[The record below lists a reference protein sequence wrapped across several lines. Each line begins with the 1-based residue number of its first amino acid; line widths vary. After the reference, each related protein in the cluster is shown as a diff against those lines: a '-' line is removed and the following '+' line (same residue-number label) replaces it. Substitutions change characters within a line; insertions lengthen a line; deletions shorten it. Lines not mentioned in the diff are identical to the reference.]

1 MKYTIKEK
9 RMGFYEYMLSD
20 LTLGGFFLGILLLLT
35 AIVLIPIAI
44 EDSIF
49 SDKQKIKQQMA
60 TWERI
65 ERIAQYDFENP
76 DNTLSTHQIL
86 RKYFSEESITP
97 ELLETFQNYYTM
109 FLRFELQDQY
119 QELEDPVEEEESE
132 PEEKLTVTFQP
143 KAQHSIDKIEA
154 IRKTRLHSIQQ
165 KEELMQQARNNI
177 T

>member
-1 MKYTIKEK
+1 
-9 RMGFYEYMLSD
+9 MGFYEYMISD
-20 LTLGGFFLGILLLLT
+20 LTLGGFLLGLLLFLS

-44 EDSIF
+44 EDSIL

-60 TWERI
+60 TLERI

-76 DNTLSTHQIL
+76 DNTLSTHEML

-97 ELLETFQNYYTM
+97 ELLETFQNYYAL
-109 FLRFELQDQY
+109 FLKFELQEQN
-119 QELEDPVEEEESE
+119 QELEDVVEEEESE
-132 PEEKLTVTFQP
+132 PEEKLTVTFHP

-165 KEELMQQARNNI
+165 KEELMQQARSII